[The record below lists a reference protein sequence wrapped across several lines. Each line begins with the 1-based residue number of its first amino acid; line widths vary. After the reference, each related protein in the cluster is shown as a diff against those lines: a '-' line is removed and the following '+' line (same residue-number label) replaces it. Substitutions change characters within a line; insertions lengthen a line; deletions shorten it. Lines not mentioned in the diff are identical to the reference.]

1 MIILLVTL
9 IFATEPN
16 EVPNEPLTVQDEMF
30 IDNLDKELLEE
41 SVKDIPKVK
50 LDGFSDPGEYKFTKE
65 GFNLNSISYL

>member
-1 MIILLVTL
+1 MIILLATL

-16 EVPNEPLTVQDEMF
+16 EVPIEPLTIQDEMF

-50 LDGFSDPGEYKFTKE
+50 LDGFSDLGEYKFTKE
-65 GFNLNSISYL
+65 GW